1 MKFPK
6 PIINPMQK
14 SGIRSGLYLCVLIL
28 SIILML
34 VSTGCSSKAPTVSF
48 KVKSKKIVNEGQ
60 PVYLLVRTISGSEF
74 VTDDYDT
81 IAALFHAYPTDESI
95 VSTEFLIPGDTKKF
109 VIAKPD
115 DKDLGVYCMFTKP
128 DAQWKLLLQ
137 KPLQKKYVIILEN
150 NEIKLD

>member
-1 MKFPK
+1 MKLPMSALK
-6 PIINPMQK
+6 PNK
-14 SGIRSGLYLCVLIL
+14 SGIRLGLCVLIICAGL
-28 SIILML
+28 SLM
-34 VSTGCSSKAPTVSF
+34 TGCSSKAPTINF
-48 KVKSKKIVNEGQ
+48 KVKSNKIVNDGQ

-74 VTDDYDT
+74 VTDDYDA

-95 VSTEFLIPGDTKKF
+95 VSTEFIIPGDTKKF

-150 NEIKLD
+150 NEIKFD